1 MTSSGSPSPDVPDDA
16 PALDLDSILRIH
28 RDPDGFIGF
37 VRKPDP
43 ASETVALDK
52 HGKPYRFRNVGAV
65 RVGDLKEMF
74 PALVRWITHE
84 AFMTVNAY
92 RRAAPWNN
100 SQTGLP
106 DVWREEKHLRTLTA
120 CIVDIDCGRPESDE
134 PGAGLDDWDAI
145 TYAGRLV
152 DMGVI
157 PAPSIFARSG
167 RGVYLFWLLHDHK
180 DPAQP
185 QRAWPEKLELYKAVN
200 KALVER
206 LRGRGLPADPRV
218 GSGAQVCRAPGS
230 IHRKSGRPAEYLIP
244 KAGDGKGYFYSL
256 QDLAGFLN
264 HAAPVGDLPAP
275 VRIEA
280 AAPATRYKKTKNE
293 GSAPNCAK
301 GPKMLNAKRAEDL
314 LRLEQY
320 RGGFRKRGQ
329 AYDDGSISTGRRLAL
344 TLYCLFLRGS
354 GLDQAAALPH
364 VLDMARNARPPLGEL
379 EDDQD
384 PAAILSGVYS
394 KRARRYSDKTLF
406 RILKITPDMARDL
419 NLKTIVPPE
428 VRQERR
434 AALPT
439 QADIIAKRR
448 EFVRRYV
455 EEHGGRVPPCRAV
468 ALAIKA
474 AGLPGGNP
482 QTANQVLNEL
492 GFKDQR
498 INKGG
503 RPRKK
508 ITPLLEGYEGM
519 TV

>member
-1 MTSSGSPSPDVPDDA
+1 MTSSGSRAPDVPDDA

-28 RDPDGFIGF
+28 RDQDGFIGF

-52 HGKPYRFRNVGAV
+52 NGKPYQFRNVGAV
-65 RVGDLKEMF
+65 RVGDLAGMF
-74 PALVRWITHE
+74 PAFARWITHD
-84 AFMTVNAY
+84 AYMMVNAVH
-92 RRAAPWNN
+92 RAAPWQNKE
-100 SQTGLP
+100 TGLP
-106 DVWREEKHLRTLTA
+106 DVWRKEKHLRTLTA
-120 CIVDIDCGRPESDE
+120 CYVDIDCGRPESDE
-134 PGAGLDDWDAI
+134 PGARLDDWDAI
-145 TYAGRLV
+145 SYAGRLA

-157 PAPSIFARSG
+157 PVPSIMARSG

-185 QRAWPEKLELYKAVN
+185 QSAWPEKLELYKAVN
-200 KALVER
+200 KALGER
-206 LRGRGLPADPRV
+206 LRAQGLPADPKATDGARV
-218 GSGAQVCRAPGS
+218 LRVPGS
-230 IHRKSGRPAEYLIP
+230 IHRKAGRRAEYLIP
-244 KAGDGKGYFYSL
+244 KAGDGKGFFYSL

-293 GSAPNCAK
+293 GSAPNCAR
-301 GPKMLNAKRAEDL
+301 GPKVLNAKRAEDL

-320 RGGFRKRGQ
+320 RGGFLKRGQ
-329 AYDDGSISTGRRLAL
+329 AYADGSISTGRRLAL

-354 GLDQAAALPH
+354 GLDQAAALPA
-364 VLDMARNARPPLGEL
+364 VLDMARNARPPLGEM

-394 KRARRYSDKTLF
+394 NRSRRYSDKTLF
-406 RILKITPDMARDL
+406 RILKITPDLAREL

-482 QTANQVLNEL
+482 QTANQILNEL